1 MIRRSYTVRAKWD
14 AEAGVYYSDS
24 DIIGLHV
31 EAKTL
36 DEFEDIIFD
45 VASELVIANHIS
57 AEDLATRPLKDI
69 LPAIVWERPRQVA

>member
-1 MIRRSYTVRAKWD
+1 MSRKAFTIRAIWD
-14 AEAGVYYSDS
+14 DEAGVYYSDS

-36 DEFEDIIFD
+36 DEFEEVIFEF
-45 VASELVIANHIS
+45 ASELIVANHLS
-57 AEDLATRPLKDI
+57 ADDVAGKPLKDI